1 MAMEFKNTGFI
12 NFNKEYNKKLKSGS
26 LTASMSTSVKDKGEW
41 VTKYF
46 NIVIVGDKVKEVGKF
61 IKENTLVD
69 VTGFAVPS
77 KKGYISLIVTDVK
90 EHISE
95 DEEGNLQRL
104 ELVDEEGNLKRL
116 ELVDDDLPF

>member
-46 NIVIVGDKVKEVGKF
+46 NIVIVADKVKEAGKF

-69 VTGFAVPS
+69 VTGFATPS
-77 KKGYISLIVTDVK
+77 KKGYLSLIVTDVK

-95 DEEGNLQRL
+95 DEEGNLQSL
-104 ELVDEEGNLKRL
+104 ELE
-116 ELVDDDLPF
+116 DDDLPF